1 MTAEVLTFGCRLNAY
16 ESAVIRDLAGYAAVD
31 GSAAGQ
37 PGTVPDTVVV
47 NTCAVTVEAERQ
59 CRKAI
64 RRLHRDRPGVRIVA
78 TGCAVQ
84 LDPAAWAALPP
95 DGRIVANAVTVES
108 EAALIAARARFGGTL
123 SRLSVE
129 RLDRIGGLH
138 GYRPAITVTQW
149 LAEKA

>member
-1 MTAEVLTFGCRLNAY
+1 MFIGGGAHE
-16 ESAVIRDLAGYAAVD
+16 
-31 GSAAGQ
+31 
-37 PGTVPDTVVV
+37 
-47 NTCAVTVEAERQ
+47 
-59 CRKAI
+59 
-64 RRLHRDRPGVRIVA
+64 PGVI
-78 TGCAVQ
+78 
-84 LDPAAWAALPP
+84 DAAWAALPP
-95 DGRIVANAVTVES
+95 DGRLVANAVTVES